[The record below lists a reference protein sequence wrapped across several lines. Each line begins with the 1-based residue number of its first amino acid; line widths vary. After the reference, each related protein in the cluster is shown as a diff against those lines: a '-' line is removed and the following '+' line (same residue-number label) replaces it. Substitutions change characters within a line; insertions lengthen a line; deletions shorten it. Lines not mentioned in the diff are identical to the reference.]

1 MKIDHVFTHFIAC
14 DQLTLDT
21 KDIEKFCYDLNNKD
35 IGRKLSNVGG
45 WQSSNIKISDS
56 LPKLYYE
63 IKERLDELY
72 FYFEF
77 KDELSL
83 KIDNAW
89 ININKKHNYNAPHD
103 HSYGLFSGVY
113 YVKAEQCMGD
123 VVFVSPCP
131 AQGICVNSSIIK
143 TLNPFNNNIFR
154 VTPKTGM
161 LILFPSWIYHY
172 TLPNQTEED
181 RISIAFNTHVI

>member
-1 MKIDHVFTHFIAC
+1 MKIDHVFTNFIAC
-14 DQLTLDT
+14 DELTINT
-21 KDIEKFCYDLNNKD
+21 RDIQKFCYEINSKD
-35 IGRKLSNVGG
+35 SGRQLSNIGG
-45 WQSSNIKISDS
+45 WQSNTIKISEC

-83 KIDNAW
+83 KIDDAW
-89 ININKKHNYNAPHD
+89 ININKKHNFNAPHN

-113 YVKAEQCMGD
+113 YVKAEGCIGD
-123 VVFVSPCP
+123 IVFMNPCSS
-131 AQGICVNSSIIK
+131 QSISINSSIIK
-143 TLNPFNNNIFR
+143 TSNPFNSNMFK

-161 LILFPSWIYHY
+161 LILFPSWICHY
-172 TLPNQTEED
+172 TEPNLTDED
-181 RISIAFNTHVI
+181 RISIAFNTSF

>member
-1 MKIDHVFTHFIAC
+1 MKIDHVFTNFVAC
-14 DQLTLDT
+14 GELTIDT
-21 KDIEKFCYDLNNKD
+21 RDIQKFCYDYQSKD
-35 IGRKLSNVGG
+35 SGRQSSNIGG
-45 WQSSNIKISDS
+45 WQSNDLDLAKH

-89 ININKKHNYNAPHD
+89 ININKKHDFNVPHD

-113 YVKAEQCMGD
+113 YVSAEEYMGD
-123 VVFVSPCP
+123 IVFMNPCSS
-131 AQGICVNSSIIK
+131 QGICINQNIVKIC
-143 TLNPFNNNIFR
+143 NPFNSNLYK

-161 LILFPSWIYHY
+161 LVLFPTWMKHY
-172 TLPNQTEED
+172 TEPNQTNED
-181 RISIAFNTHVI
+181 RISIAFNTSVI